1 MAIKPEGA
9 VSAHVT
15 DATKIV
21 CPTCGGV
28 EIMLSNLM
36 DDPIDITND
45 TRFQALMIQS
55 DNPIMGQVG
64 LCAQCGFEWVPLW
77 YTFDQ
82 IATDGTDMTCT
93 AFDTDRDP
101 GAGANAVEDL
111 LVGCYMI
118 CLHAAGTDTFKYVTI
133 VTNTAADPA
142 VITPQAHTADGD
154 GTWMITNV
162 LPLGL
167 TAV

>member
-21 CPTCGGV
+21 CPHCGGV

-36 DDPIDITND
+36 DDPIDIDDD
-45 TRFQALMIQS
+45 TYKALMIES
-55 DNPIMGQVG
+55 DNPVMGLVG
-64 LCAQCGFEWVPLW
+64 LCAQCGQEWIPMW
-77 YTFDQ
+77 YTLD
-82 IATDGTDMTCT
+82 IVATDGTDMTMT
-93 AFDTDRDP
+93 AFNTDRDP
-101 GAGANAVEDL
+101 GSGANAVEDL
-111 LVGCYMI
+111 LAGCYMI
-118 CLHAAGTDTFKYVTI
+118 YVGDDVNNRMAYVTI
-133 VTNTAADPA
+133 ATNTAADPA
-142 VITPQAHTADGD
+142 VITPQAHHADQD
-154 GTWMITNV
+154 GVWIITNV